1 MVRKLRIIPDV
12 VQDQDL
18 ATLSPDDSV
27 ADAAAL
33 MAERRLGAVMV
44 VERGRLVGIFTERD
58 MVSRV
63 VAAGRDPGATAL
75 AQVMTPDPDTL
86 EPGDFAREA
95 LQRMAAKG
103 YRHLP
108 VVEDGRPVGMVS
120 VRDLYALVVDRLEHG
135 IVRMAERM
143 MMG

>member
-12 VQDQDL
+12 VQDQEL
-18 ATLSPDDSV
+18 ATLSPDDTV

-44 VERGRLVGIFTERD
+44 VERGRLAGIFTERD

-63 VAAGRDPGATAL
+63 VAGGRDPGATAL

-86 EPGDFAREA
+86 APEDFAREA

-143 MMG
+143 MIG